1 MEMANEAVLTRNPL
15 GALPYS
21 QTKSYRTCAGANPA
35 LYPNNDWIDLLIKDY
50 TLNNLFNMNMS
61 GGGKVARY
69 YLAATYNQDNGVL
82 KNNKRNNFDNNIKL
96 RSYQVRSNVNVQLTP
111 TTEGI
116 VRTSEIG
123 RASCRERVCK
133 YV

>member
-1 MEMANEAVLTRNPL
+1 
-15 GALPYS
+15 
-21 QTKSYRTCAGANPA
+21 
-35 LYPNNDWIDLLIKDY
+35 
-50 TLNNLFNMNMS
+50 MNMS

-116 VRTSEIG
+116 VRTSGTFDDYTGLIG
-123 RASCRERVCK
+123 GFDEDGNRINGESLVFSPALDRKSV
-133 YV
+133 V